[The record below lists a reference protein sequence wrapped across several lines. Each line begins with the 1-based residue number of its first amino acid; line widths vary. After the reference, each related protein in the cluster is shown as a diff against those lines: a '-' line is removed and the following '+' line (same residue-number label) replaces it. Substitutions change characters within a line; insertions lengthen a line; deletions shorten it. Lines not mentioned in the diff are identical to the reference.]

1 MFLRK
6 LLLAS
11 VIATLTGAAM
21 ADDGQTLYQ
30 DNCRKCHGADGT
42 ARTARGY
49 LYFARDLTHPA
60 WQARHSD
67 DDIFHLI
74 SDGDGPGGWSAMPAY
89 RKRLTDAER
98 RALVQSVRAFGT
110 TPAR

>member
-6 LLLAS
+6 LLLACA
-11 VIATLTGAAM
+11 IATLAGAAM

-30 DNCRKCHGADGT
+30 DNCRKCHGTDGT

-49 LYFARDLTHPA
+49 LYFAQDLTRPA

-67 DDIFHLI
+67 DDIFRLI
-74 SDGDGPGGWSAMPAY
+74 SDGPGGWSAMPAY

-98 RALVQSVRAFGT
+98 RALVQTVRAFGT